1 VPEDIALFIDFE
13 NIRYSMLNIQ
23 RREPDPQELI
33 AVARRY
39 GTVMVARAYADWS
52 RQPEPFKGSLTAA
65 MIDRVDCPAKQR
77 DRIRMGTNHY
87 AAGIPGSSS
96 VPGYPEQ
103 GSFARP
109 WSSTITGNSGP
120 LPALNPQASTNG
132 WYTEQEP
139 PPLQSELDESIL
151 PADDAVSEET
161 YANTDFS
168 QRDAFRQNL
177 PYQNPY
183 GQSTP
188 TGPLAQSNTG
198 PLGYPVPYQHTGT
211 TGHLPAVS
219 SNNSAGMQQSTST
232 VIQSTVDLNML
243 MDIIETVF
251 DRPTISTFVL
261 MTGDKDFTRISARLK
276 LRLNK
281 TVIVVGIPG
290 TVSRDL
296 ISSANQFVPLVPNGV
311 TGNTGALPTIN
322 ANGAYA
328 SPSSGNTGAFPSL
341 GNTNS
346 MNAISAANPGS
357 TGNTGA
363 MPAVTYPGAAQPAYQ
378 FQNLYGAN
386 LPPSPPIDI
395 LDPQFLQFL
404 DYIDRNWSWR
414 TIIGV
419 SNFIGDPVNPKN
431 RFRGRLTRESARE
444 LLNSCIQQGILLLQT
459 DQTGA
464 EDLRLNRMHPGVDE
478 VLKQFVR

>member
-1 VPEDIALFIDFE
+1 MPEDIALFIDFE

-77 DRIRMGTNHY
+77 DRIRMGTIHY
-87 AAGIPGSSS
+87 SGNPPTGSLGSSS
-96 VPGYPEQ
+96 YTADQQ
-103 GSFARP
+103 GTGAFPRQWP
-109 WSSTITGNSGP
+109 SSISGNSGS
-120 LPALNPQASTNG
+120 LPAIQPPAAHSGWSSEQDLPLAHDMDDRLPPEDEQSTDDTFALPDYQQRESFRPQFNS
-132 WYTEQEP
+132 
-139 PPLQSELDESIL
+139 
-151 PADDAVSEET
+151 
-161 YANTDFS
+161 
-168 QRDAFRQNL
+168 
-177 PYQNPY
+177 YQNPY
-183 GQSTP
+183 GQSSP
-188 TGPLAQSNTG
+188 TGPLGQSNTG
-198 PLGYPVPYQHTGT
+198 PLGYPANSGQHTGT
-211 TGHLPAVS
+211 TGHMPAVNPG
-219 SNNSAGMQQSTST
+219 NNTIVQST
-232 VIQSTVDLNML
+232 VVQSTVDLNML

-296 ISSANQFVPLVPNGV
+296 ISSASQFVPLVPGGV
-311 TGNTGALPTIN
+311 TSNTGSLPVPGIVQM
-322 ANGAYA
+322 
-328 SPSSGNTGAFPSL
+328 SPS
-341 GNTNS
+341 NS
-346 MNAISAANPGS
+346 MTS
-357 TGNTGA
+357 TGS
-363 MPAVTYPGAAQPAYQ
+363 MPAITFANTAAQ
-378 FQNLYGAN
+378 FQLPYGT
-386 LPPSPPIDI
+386 PPMDV

-444 LLNSCIQQGILLLQT
+444 LLNTCIQQNILIVQT
-459 DQTGA
+459 DATGA

>member
-1 VPEDIALFIDFE
+1 MSEEIALFIDFE

-77 DRIRMGTNHY
+77 DRIRTGTVHY
-87 AAGIPGSSS
+87 TGNQPSGALSTSMFVPDQGTGSLT
-96 VPGYPEQ
+96 PTTFQRE
-103 GSFARP
+103 
-109 WSSTITGNSGP
+109 WSGEALGNSGP
-120 LPALNPQASTNG
+120 LPAIPS
-132 WYTEQEP
+132 QEIRNEWGSYQDTSEIG
-139 PPLQSELDESIL
+139 QSEMDEKPLSEDEPVTDEGYRL
-151 PADDAVSEET
+151 PE
-161 YANTDFS
+161 YQQRDFS
-168 QRDAFRQNL
+168 QQNV

-183 GQSTP
+183 GQSAPSGTL
-188 TGPLAQSNTG
+188 GLSSSTG
-198 PLGYPVPYQHTGT
+198 PLGYN
-211 TGHLPAVS
+211 S
-219 SNNSAGMQQSTST
+219 SNPVQPTGNTGQMPAINTSGSSTIVQST
-232 VIQSTVDLNML
+232 VVQSTVDLNML

-296 ISSANQFVPLVPNGV
+296 ISSANQFVPLVPGGTPV
-311 TGNTGALPTIN
+311 AIGLGDSGLGSMSITGNTGSMAAITMGTPT
-322 ANGAYA
+322 
-328 SPSSGNTGAFPSL
+328 SQLQP
-341 GNTNS
+341 
-346 MNAISAANPGS
+346 
-357 TGNTGA
+357 
-363 MPAVTYPGAAQPAYQ
+363 YPMDA
-378 FQNLYGAN
+378 
-386 LPPSPPIDI
+386 
-395 LDPQFLQFL
+395 LDPQLLQFL

-444 LLNSCIQQGILLLQT
+444 LLNSCIQQGILLVQT
-459 DQTGA
+459 DPTGA
-464 EDLRLNRMHPGVDE
+464 EDLRLNRSHPSVDE

>member
-1 VPEDIALFIDFE
+1 MPEEIALFIDFE

-77 DRIRMGTNHY
+77 DRIRMGTVHY
-87 AAGIPGSSS
+87 SGNQPTGALGTPMLVS
-96 VPGYPEQ
+96 EQ
-103 GSFARP
+103 G
-109 WSSTITGNSGP
+109 TGSLAPTPFQREWPSGPLSNSGP
-120 LPALNPQASTNG
+120 LPAIPPQGIGNEWGSYQDTSETGQPEIDENPL
-132 WYTEQEP
+132 
-139 PPLQSELDESIL
+139 PLPEDETLTDEGYQL
-151 PADDAVSEET
+151 PE
-161 YANTDFS
+161 YQ
-168 QRDAFRQNL
+168 QRDLSRQNA

-183 GQSTP
+183 GQSAP
-188 TGPLAQSNTG
+188 TGPLGFSSSTG
-198 PLGYPVPYQHTGT
+198 PLRYNTSTPV
-211 TGHLPAVS
+211 
-219 SNNSAGMQQSTST
+219 QSTGNTGQMPAINASGSNTIVQST
-232 VIQSTVDLNML
+232 VVQSTVDLNML

-296 ISSANQFVPLVPNGV
+296 ISSANQFVPLVPGGSPVAVGV
-311 TGNTGALPTIN
+311 GDSGFGSMSMTGNTGSMAAI
-322 ANGAYA
+322 
-328 SPSSGNTGAFPSL
+328 STGAPTSQLQPFP
-341 GNTNS
+341 
-346 MNAISAANPGS
+346 MDA
-357 TGNTGA
+357 
-363 MPAVTYPGAAQPAYQ
+363 
-378 FQNLYGAN
+378 
-386 LPPSPPIDI
+386 
-395 LDPQFLQFL
+395 LDPQLLQFL

-431 RFRGRLTRESARE
+431 RFRGRLTRESARD
-444 LLNSCIQQGILLLQT
+444 LLNSCIQQCFLIVQT
-459 DQTGA
+459 DPTGA
-464 EDLRLNRMHPGVDE
+464 EDLRLNRAHPGVDE

>member
-1 VPEDIALFIDFE
+1 
-13 NIRYSMLNIQ
+13 MLNIQ

-77 DRIRMGTNHY
+77 DRIRMGTVHY
-87 AAGIPGSSS
+87 SGNQPSGALGPSMFVPDQGTGSLA
-96 VPGYPEQ
+96 PTPFQRE
-103 GSFARP
+103 
-109 WSSTITGNSGP
+109 WSGESLGNSGP
-120 LPALNPQASTNG
+120 LPAIPSQEIRNEWGPFQDTSEIGQPEIDENP
-132 WYTEQEP
+132 
-139 PPLQSELDESIL
+139 LSEDESLTDEGYQL
-151 PADDAVSEET
+151 PE
-161 YANTDFS
+161 YQ
-168 QRDAFRQNL
+168 QRDLSRQNV

-183 GQSTP
+183 GQSAP
-188 TGPLAQSNTG
+188 TGPLGFSSSTG
-198 PLGYPVPYQHTGT
+198 PLRFNTSTPV
-211 TGHLPAVS
+211 
-219 SNNSAGMQQSTST
+219 QSTGNTGQMPAINASGSNTIVQST
-232 VIQSTVDLNML
+232 VVQSTVDLNML

-296 ISSANQFVPLVPNGV
+296 ISSANQFVPLVPGGSQV
-311 TGNTGALPTIN
+311 AIGAGDSGFGSMSMTGNTGSMAAI
-322 ANGAYA
+322 
-328 SPSSGNTGAFPSL
+328 SSGAPTVQL
-341 GNTNS
+341 QL
-346 MNAISAANPGS
+346 
-357 TGNTGA
+357 
-363 MPAVTYPGAAQPAYQ
+363 YPMDA
-378 FQNLYGAN
+378 
-386 LPPSPPIDI
+386 
-395 LDPQFLQFL
+395 LDPQLLQFL

-431 RFRGRLTRESARE
+431 RFRGRLTRESARD
-444 LLNSCIQQGILLLQT
+444 LLNSCIQQGILIVQT
-459 DQTGA
+459 DPTGA
-464 EDLRLNRMHPGVDE
+464 EDLRLNRAHPGVDE

>member
-1 VPEDIALFIDFE
+1 MSEDIALFIDFE

-77 DRIRMGTNHY
+77 DRIRMGTIHY
-87 AAGIPGSSS
+87 PSSGNTPTGGLGSAYGAEQGPGSSS
-96 VPGYPEQ
+96 RQ
-103 GSFARP
+103 
-109 WSSTITGNSGP
+109 WSSGLTGNSGP
-120 LPALNPQASTNG
+120 LAAIQSGAANNG
-132 WYTEQEP
+132 WSSDHETTV
-139 PPLQSELDESIL
+139 PLQPDMDGHIGSLLPEDEQPPEEGYL
-151 PADDAVSEET
+151 PD
-161 YANTDFS
+161 YQ
-168 QRDAFRQNL
+168 QREGYRQ
-177 PYQNPY
+177 PYPY
-183 GQSTP
+183 PNSFAQSSP
-188 TGPLAQSNTG
+188 SGPLGQSNTG
-198 PLGYPVPYQHTGT
+198 PLGYSSASAQHTGN
-211 TGHLPAVS
+211 TGHLPAVNPS
-219 SNNSAGMQQSTST
+219 SSTIVQST
-232 VIQSTVDLNML
+232 VVQSTVDLNML

-290 TVSRDL
+290 SVSRDL
-296 ISSANQFVPLVPNGV
+296 ISSASQFVPLVLSGSGL
-311 TGNTGALPTIN
+311 TGNTGSLPVAGIVQM
-322 ANGAYA
+322 
-328 SPSSGNTGAFPSL
+328 SPSNPLGSGTGPV
-341 GNTNS
+341 
-346 MNAISAANPGS
+346 
-357 TGNTGA
+357 
-363 MPAVTYPGAAQPAYQ
+363 PAVNFANTAAQ
-378 FQNLYGAN
+378 FQQPYNS
-386 LPPSPPIDI
+386 SPIVDV

-419 SNFIGDPVNPKN
+419 SNFIGDSVNPKN

-444 LLNSCIQQGILLLQT
+444 LLSTCIQQNILIVQT
-459 DQTGA
+459 DPTGA
-464 EDLRLNRMHPGVDE
+464 EDLRLNRMHPEVDE
-478 VLKQFVR
+478 ILKQLR

>member
-77 DRIRMGTNHY
+77 DRIRMGTIHY
-87 AAGIPGSSS
+87 ASGNTPTGAPGSTSS
-96 VPGYPEQ
+96 SNYVSEQ
-103 GSFARP
+103 GTGAYPAAGPRQWPSGV
-109 WSSTITGNSGP
+109 TGNSGS
-120 LPALNPQASTNG
+120 LPALNSTTANNG
-132 WYTEQEP
+132 WSPEQDAAHLPLQSDLDENLPLEDEP
-139 PPLQSELDESIL
+139 PPDENYNM
-151 PADDAVSEET
+151 PD
-161 YANTDFS
+161 YQ
-168 QRDAFRQNL
+168 QREPYR
-177 PYQNPY
+177 PYQSPY
-183 GQSTP
+183 GHTSP
-188 TGPLAQSNTG
+188 TGPLGSSTG
-198 PLGYPVPYQHTGT
+198 PLGYPTTANQHTSTGT
-211 TGHLPAVS
+211 TGHMPAVNAS
-219 SNNSAGMQQSTST
+219 GGNSTIVQST
-232 VIQSTVDLNML
+232 VVQSTVDLNML

-251 DRPTISTFVL
+251 DRPTITTFVL

-296 ISSANQFVPLVPNGV
+296 ISSANQFVPLVPGGAGSPMS
-311 TGNTGALPTIN
+311 TGTTGALPAIQ
-322 ANGAYA
+322 
-328 SPSSGNTGAFPSL
+328 PGNYPQMS
-341 GNTNS
+341 
-346 MNAISAANPGS
+346 S
-357 TGNTGA
+357 TGTTGA
-363 MPAVTYPGAAQPAYQ
+363 MPAVNYQGGSTQQ
-378 FQNLYGAN
+378 FQ
-386 LPPSPPIDI
+386 PPFGTPPMDV

-444 LLNSCIQQGILLLQT
+444 LLNTCIQQSILLVQT
-459 DQTGA
+459 DSTGA
-464 EDLRLNRMHPGVDE
+464 EDLRLNRAHPGVDE
-478 VLKQFVR
+478 VLKLFVR

>member
-1 VPEDIALFIDFE
+1 MPEDIALFIDFE

-77 DRIRMGTNHY
+77 DRIRMGTVHY
-87 AAGIPGSSS
+87 TGNPPTGSLGS
-96 VPGYPEQ
+96 PAMPTEQ
-103 GSFARP
+103 GSGSFPSGSHTARP
-109 WSSTITGNSGP
+109 WAAGLTGDSGP
-120 LPALNPQASTNG
+120 LPILSSQNVVDG
-132 WYTEQEP
+132 WSPYQDSP
-139 PPLQSELDESIL
+139 IQNDADEGIL
-151 PADDAVSEET
+151 PADEQPLPDEGYDAAD
-161 YANTDFS
+161 Y
-168 QRDAFRQNL
+168 QRGEASRQTL

-183 GQSTP
+183 GQKNPS
-188 TGPLAQSNTG
+188 GPLGQSNTG
-198 PLGYPVPYQHTGT
+198 PLGYSNAQQVGN
-211 TGHLPAVS
+211 TGHMPSIS
-219 SNNSAGMQQSTST
+219 SGGSNTIVQST
-232 VIQSTVDLNML
+232 VVQSTVDLNML

-296 ISSANQFVPLVPNGV
+296 ISSANQFVPLVPGGSPIPV
-311 TGNTGALPTIN
+311 TQTGESGLGSISMTGNTGSMPAI
-322 ANGAYA
+322 
-328 SPSSGNTGAFPSL
+328 SL
-341 GNTNS
+341 G
-346 MNAISAANPGS
+346 A
-357 TGNTGA
+357 
-363 MPAVTYPGAAQPAYQ
+363 PASQ
-378 FQNLYGAN
+378 FQPY
-386 LPPSPPIDI
+386 PVDV

-444 LLNSCIQQGILLLQT
+444 LLNTCIQQSILILHT
-459 DQTGA
+459 DPTGA
-464 EDLRLNRMHPGVDE
+464 EDLRLNRSHPGVDE

>member
-1 VPEDIALFIDFE
+1 MPEDIALFIDFE

-77 DRIRMGTNHY
+77 DRIRVGTVHF
-87 AAGIPGSSS
+87 PGSNQPTGALGSS
-96 VPGYPEQ
+96 GTEQ
-103 GSFARP
+103 GTGAFQRP
-109 WSSTITGNSGP
+109 WSSGSTGYTGP
-120 LPALNPQASTNG
+120 LPAISPQAPGNG
-132 WYTEQEP
+132 WGSYQDSSL
-139 PPLQSELDESIL
+139 PLQSEFDENLDSTDEST
-151 PADDAVSEET
+151 PDEGFNVADFPQQEPPRPNS
-161 YANTDFS
+161 
-168 QRDAFRQNL
+168 
-177 PYQNPY
+177 PYQNSY
-183 GQSTP
+183 GQFPTP
-188 TGPLAQSNTG
+188 TGPLSSTGNTG
-198 PLGYPVPYQHTGT
+198 PLSYHSNPSGQQTGN
-211 TGHLPAVS
+211 TGHMPAISTGSGNTGHMPAIGGGNTLV
-219 SNNSAGMQQSTST
+219 QST
-232 VIQSTVDLNML
+232 VVQSTVDLNML

-296 ISSANQFVPLVPNGV
+296 ISSANQFVPLVPGGSSATNGDY
-311 TGNTGALPTIN
+311 TQMAR
-322 ANGAYA
+322 
-328 SPSSGNTGAFPSL
+328 
-341 GNTNS
+341 
-346 MNAISAANPGS
+346 

-363 MPAVTYPGAAQPAYQ
+363 MPAITMGAGSSSFQFQAPGAPMQM
-378 FQNLYGAN
+378 
-386 LPPSPPIDI
+386 DV

-414 TIIGV
+414 TIVGV

-431 RFRGRLTRESARE
+431 RFRGRLTRDSARE
-444 LLNSCIQQGILLLQT
+444 LLNTCIQQGILLLQT
-459 DQTGA
+459 DPTGA
-464 EDLRLNRMHPGVDE
+464 EDLRLNRLHPGVDE

>member
-1 VPEDIALFIDFE
+1 VPEEIALFIDFE

-39 GTVMVARAYADWS
+39 GTVMVARAYSDWS

-77 DRIRMGTNHY
+77 DRIRMGTVHY
-87 AAGIPGSSS
+87 SGNQPTGALGTPMLVS
-96 VPGYPEQ
+96 EQ
-103 GSFARP
+103 G
-109 WSSTITGNSGP
+109 TGSLAPTPFQREWPSGPLSNSGP
-120 LPALNPQASTNG
+120 LPAIPPQGIGNEWGSYQDTSETGQPEIDENPL
-132 WYTEQEP
+132 
-139 PPLQSELDESIL
+139 PLPEDETLTDEGYQL
-151 PADDAVSEET
+151 PE
-161 YANTDFS
+161 YQ
-168 QRDAFRQNL
+168 QRDLSRQNA

-183 GQSTP
+183 GQSAP
-188 TGPLAQSNTG
+188 TGPLGFSSSTG
-198 PLGYPVPYQHTGT
+198 PLRYNTSTPV
-211 TGHLPAVS
+211 
-219 SNNSAGMQQSTST
+219 QSTGNTGQMPAINASGSNTIVQST
-232 VIQSTVDLNML
+232 VVQSTVDLNML

-296 ISSANQFVPLVPNGV
+296 ISSANQFVPLVPGGSPVAVGV
-311 TGNTGALPTIN
+311 GDSGFGSMSMTGNTGSMAAI
-322 ANGAYA
+322 
-328 SPSSGNTGAFPSL
+328 STGAPTSQLQPFP
-341 GNTNS
+341 
-346 MNAISAANPGS
+346 MDA
-357 TGNTGA
+357 
-363 MPAVTYPGAAQPAYQ
+363 
-378 FQNLYGAN
+378 
-386 LPPSPPIDI
+386 
-395 LDPQFLQFL
+395 LDPQLLQFL

-444 LLNSCIQQGILLLQT
+444 LLNSCIQQGILIVQT
-459 DQTGA
+459 DPTGA
-464 EDLRLNRMHPGVDE
+464 EDLRLNRAHPGVDE

>member
-1 VPEDIALFIDFE
+1 MPEDIALFIDFE

-52 RQPEPFKGSLTAA
+52 RQPDPFKGSLTAA

-77 DRIRMGTNHY
+77 DRIRMGTVHY
-87 AAGIPGSSS
+87 PPNPPTGTSSS
-96 VPGYPEQ
+96 SFVPEQ
-103 GSFARP
+103 GTGALPKP
-109 WSSTITGNSGP
+109 WSPSLTGNTGSLPAFQPNTGTNAWSPESDVSPSSLEQIDDDIDRIGP
-120 LPALNPQASTNG
+120 LLPED
-132 WYTEQEP
+132 EQDVDEEFP
-139 PPLQSELDESIL
+139 SEFPSRDTYRSNYHYGNSYSQSS
-151 PADDAVSEET
+151 
-161 YANTDFS
+161 
-168 QRDAFRQNL
+168 
-177 PYQNPY
+177 
-183 GQSTP
+183 P
-188 TGPLAQSNTG
+188 TGPLGQSNTG
-198 PLGYPVPYQHTGT
+198 PLGYSTTQHTGN
-211 TGHLPAVS
+211 TGHMSAVNPGS
-219 SNNSAGMQQSTST
+219 STIVQST
-232 VIQSTVDLNML
+232 VVQSTVDLNML

-296 ISSANQFVPLVPNGV
+296 ISSANQFVPLVPGGV
-311 TGNTGALPTIN
+311 
-322 ANGAYA
+322 
-328 SPSSGNTGAFPSL
+328 SGNTGSLPVPSGSGIVQMSPSAL
-341 GNTNS
+341 GS
-346 MNAISAANPGS
+346 S
-357 TGNTGA
+357 TGSI
-363 MPAVTYPGAAQPAYQ
+363 PAVNFANTAAQ
-378 FQNLYGAN
+378 FQLPYGN
-386 LPPSPPIDI
+386 NTPMDV

-444 LLNSCIQQGILLLQT
+444 LLNICIQQNILLVQT
-459 DQTGA
+459 DPTGA

>member
-1 VPEDIALFIDFE
+1 MPEDIALFIDFE

-77 DRIRMGTNHY
+77 DRIRMGTVHY
-87 AAGIPGSSS
+87 TGNQPSGALGTSMFVPDQGTGGLTPTPFQREWPGE
-96 VPGYPEQ
+96 PL
-103 GSFARP
+103 
-109 WSSTITGNSGP
+109 GNSGP
-120 LPALNPQASTNG
+120 LPVIPSQEIRNEWGSYQDTSEIKQPEIDENP
-132 WYTEQEP
+132 
-139 PPLQSELDESIL
+139 LSEDESLTDEGYQL
-151 PADDAVSEET
+151 PE
-161 YANTDFS
+161 YQ
-168 QRDAFRQNL
+168 QRDLSRQNV
-177 PYQNPY
+177 PYQTPY
-183 GQSTP
+183 GQSAP
-188 TGPLAQSNTG
+188 TGPLGSSSSTG
-198 PLGYPVPYQHTGT
+198 PLGYNSSSPVQPTGN
-211 TGHLPAVS
+211 TGQMPAINASGS
-219 SNNSAGMQQSTST
+219 STIVQST
-232 VIQSTVDLNML
+232 VVQSTVDLNML

-296 ISSANQFVPLVPNGV
+296 ISSANQFVPLVPGGNPSAIGISDSGFGSMSM
-311 TGNTGALPTIN
+311 TGNTGSMAAITTGTPT
-322 ANGAYA
+322 
-328 SPSSGNTGAFPSL
+328 SQLQS
-341 GNTNS
+341 
-346 MNAISAANPGS
+346 
-357 TGNTGA
+357 
-363 MPAVTYPGAAQPAYQ
+363 YPMDA
-378 FQNLYGAN
+378 
-386 LPPSPPIDI
+386 
-395 LDPQFLQFL
+395 LDPQLLQFL

-431 RFRGRLTRESARE
+431 RFRGRLTRDSARE
-444 LLNSCIQQGILLLQT
+444 LLNTCIQQNILLVHT
-459 DQTGA
+459 DPSGA
-464 EDLRLNRMHPGVDE
+464 EDLRLNRSHPGVDE

>member
-1 VPEDIALFIDFE
+1 VPEEIALFIDFE

-39 GTVMVARAYADWS
+39 GTVMVARAYSDWS

-77 DRIRMGTNHY
+77 DRIRMGTVHY
-87 AAGIPGSSS
+87 SGNQPTGALGTPMLVS
-96 VPGYPEQ
+96 EQ
-103 GSFARP
+103 G
-109 WSSTITGNSGP
+109 TGSLAPTPFQREWPSGPLSNSGP
-120 LPALNPQASTNG
+120 LPAIPPQGIGNEWGSYQDTPETGQPEIDENPL
-132 WYTEQEP
+132 
-139 PPLQSELDESIL
+139 PLPEDETLTDEGYQL
-151 PADDAVSEET
+151 PD
-161 YANTDFS
+161 YQ
-168 QRDAFRQNL
+168 QRDLSRQNA

-183 GQSTP
+183 GQSAP
-188 TGPLAQSNTG
+188 TGPLGFSSSTG
-198 PLGYPVPYQHTGT
+198 PLRYNTSSPV
-211 TGHLPAVS
+211 
-219 SNNSAGMQQSTST
+219 QSTGNTGQMPAINASGSNTIVQST
-232 VIQSTVDLNML
+232 VVQSTVDLNML

-296 ISSANQFVPLVPNGV
+296 ISSASQFVPLVPGGSPVAVGV
-311 TGNTGALPTIN
+311 GDSGFGSMSMTGNTG
-322 ANGAYA
+322 
-328 SPSSGNTGAFPSL
+328 
-341 GNTNS
+341 S
-346 MNAISAANPGS
+346 MAAISI
-357 TGNTGA
+357 GA
-363 MPAVTYPGAAQPAYQ
+363 PTSQLQPFPMDA
-378 FQNLYGAN
+378 
-386 LPPSPPIDI
+386 
-395 LDPQFLQFL
+395 LDPQLLQFL

-444 LLNSCIQQGILLLQT
+444 LLNSCIQQGILIVQT
-459 DQTGA
+459 DPTGA
-464 EDLRLNRMHPGVDE
+464 EDLRLNRAHPGVDE

>member
-1 VPEDIALFIDFE
+1 MPEEIALFIDFE

-77 DRIRMGTNHY
+77 DRIRMGTVHY
-87 AAGIPGSSS
+87 TGNQPSGALGTSMFVPDQGTGGLTPTPFQREWPGE
-96 VPGYPEQ
+96 PL
-103 GSFARP
+103 
-109 WSSTITGNSGP
+109 GNSGP
-120 LPALNPQASTNG
+120 LPVIPSQEIRNEWGSYQDTSEIKQPEIDENP
-132 WYTEQEP
+132 
-139 PPLQSELDESIL
+139 LSEDESLTDEGYQL
-151 PADDAVSEET
+151 PE
-161 YANTDFS
+161 YQ
-168 QRDAFRQNL
+168 QRDLSRQNV
-177 PYQNPY
+177 PYQTPY
-183 GQSTP
+183 GQSAP
-188 TGPLAQSNTG
+188 TGPLGSSSSTG
-198 PLGYPVPYQHTGT
+198 PLGYNSSSPVQPTGN
-211 TGHLPAVS
+211 TGQMPAINASGS
-219 SNNSAGMQQSTST
+219 STIVQST
-232 VIQSTVDLNML
+232 VVQSTVDLNML

-296 ISSANQFVPLVPNGV
+296 ISSANQFVPLVPGGGPV
-311 TGNTGALPTIN
+311 AIGIGDSGFGSMSMTGNTG
-322 ANGAYA
+322 
-328 SPSSGNTGAFPSL
+328 
-341 GNTNS
+341 S
-346 MNAISAANPGS
+346 MNAISIGTPTS
-357 TGNTGA
+357 QLQ
-363 MPAVTYPGAAQPAYQ
+363 PYPMDA
-378 FQNLYGAN
+378 
-386 LPPSPPIDI
+386 
-395 LDPQFLQFL
+395 LDPQLLQFL

-444 LLNSCIQQGILLLQT
+444 LLNSCIQQGILLVQT
-459 DQTGA
+459 DPTGA
-464 EDLRLNRMHPGVDE
+464 EDLRLNRAHPGVDE

>member
-1 VPEDIALFIDFE
+1 VPEEIALFIDFE

-77 DRIRMGTNHY
+77 DRIRMGTVHY
-87 AAGIPGSSS
+87 TGNQPSGTLSASMFVPDQGTGSLTPLQREWPGESL
-96 VPGYPEQ
+96 
-103 GSFARP
+103 
-109 WSSTITGNSGP
+109 GNSGP
-120 LPALNPQASTNG
+120 LPAISSHEIRNEWGSYHVPSEIGQPEIDENPLS
-132 WYTEQEP
+132 EDEP
-139 PPLQSELDESIL
+139 LTDEGYQL
-151 PADDAVSEET
+151 PE
-161 YANTDFS
+161 FQ
-168 QRDAFRQNL
+168 QRDLSRQNVSYPT
-177 PYQNPY
+177 PYV
-183 GQSTP
+183 QSAP
-188 TGPLAQSNTG
+188 TGPLGSSSSTG
-198 PLGYPVPYQHTGT
+198 PLGYN
-211 TGHLPAVS
+211 S
-219 SNNSAGMQQSTST
+219 SNPVQSTGNTGQMPAINTSGSSTIVQST
-232 VIQSTVDLNML
+232 VVQSTVDLNML

-296 ISSANQFVPLVPNGV
+296 ISSANQFVPLVPGGAPSAIGV
-311 TGNTGALPTIN
+311 ADSGFGPMSMTGNTG
-322 ANGAYA
+322 
-328 SPSSGNTGAFPSL
+328 
-341 GNTNS
+341 S
-346 MNAISAANPGS
+346 MAAISMGTPTS
-357 TGNTGA
+357 QL
-363 MPAVTYPGAAQPAYQ
+363 QPY
-378 FQNLYGAN
+378 
-386 LPPSPPIDI
+386 PIDA
-395 LDPQFLQFL
+395 LDPQLLQFL

-444 LLNSCIQQGILLLQT
+444 LLNSCIQQGILLVQT
-459 DQTGA
+459 DPTGA
-464 EDLRLNRMHPGVDE
+464 EDLRLNRSHPGVDE

>member
-1 VPEDIALFIDFE
+1 MPEDIALFIDFE

-77 DRIRMGTNHY
+77 DRIRLGTGHY
-87 AAGIPGSSS
+87 PSVNQSNAGGFASQGLESSS
-96 VPGYPEQ
+96 YQ
-103 GSFARP
+103 RP
-109 WSSTITGNSGP
+109 WPSGTAP
-120 LPALNPQASTNG
+120 LPAVTAQGPAHE
-132 WYTEQEP
+132 WP
-139 PPLQSELDESIL
+139 PYQDSALPMQPELDENLVVTDESL
-151 PADDAVSEET
+151 PNGSYGVAD
-161 YANTDFS
+161 
-168 QRDAFRQNL
+168 
-177 PYQNPY
+177 YQPQEPSHHYQGSY
-183 GQSTP
+183 GQDTAL
-188 TGPLAQSNTG
+188 TGIS
-198 PLGYPVPYQHTGT
+198 GYPNATNAQRTGN
-211 TGHLPAVS
+211 TGHLPAFG
-219 SNNSAGMQQSTST
+219 AGNT
-232 VIQSTVDLNML
+232 VVQNTVVQSTVDLNML

-296 ISSANQFVPLVPNGV
+296 VSSANQFVPLVVGGNPALAPHPSNGGGSYMSPNA
-311 TGNTGALPTIN
+311 NTGPVPAI
-322 ANGAYA
+322 
-328 SPSSGNTGAFPSL
+328 SL
-341 GNTNS
+341 GT
-346 MNAISAANPGS
+346 APLPVPPGMPS
-357 TGNTGA
+357 T
-363 MPAVTYPGAAQPAYQ
+363 MEV
-378 FQNLYGAN
+378 
-386 LPPSPPIDI
+386 

-414 TIIGV
+414 TVIGV

-444 LLNSCIQQGILLLQT
+444 LLNMCIQEGILILQT
-459 DQTGA
+459 DPTGA
-464 EDLRLNRMHPGVDE
+464 EDLRLNRLHPGVDE
-478 VLKQFVR
+478 VLQQFVR

>member
-1 VPEDIALFIDFE
+1 MPEDIALFIDFE

-77 DRIRMGTNHY
+77 DRIRMGTVHY
-87 AAGIPGSSS
+87 PSSNTPTGSLGSTGYPGEQGIASFPRSWSSGNTGSLPAITPEASSNGWSSYQDTPLSAENDLDENLLPAIPTEDLPPDEGYETADYQQRERLHQNAPGSSTLPYQS
-96 VPGYPEQ
+96 SY
-103 GSFARP
+103 GSP
-109 WSSTITGNSGP
+109 TPSGP
-120 LPALNPQASTNG
+120 LGSSG
-132 WYTEQEP
+132 
-139 PPLQSELDESIL
+139 
-151 PADDAVSEET
+151 
-161 YANTDFS
+161 
-168 QRDAFRQNL
+168 
-177 PYQNPY
+177 
-183 GQSTP
+183 
-188 TGPLAQSNTG
+188 TG
-198 PLGYPVPYQHTGT
+198 PLGYANAPHTGN
-211 TGHLPAVS
+211 TGHLPS
-219 SNNSAGMQQSTST
+219 INTGNNTVVQST

-296 ISSANQFVPLVPNGV
+296 ISSANQFVPLVPGGTPTSGLPPL
-311 TGNTGALPTIN
+311 TGTLSQPMQ
-322 ANGAYA
+322 
-328 SPSSGNTGAFPSL
+328 PMSS
-341 GNTNS
+341 
-346 MNAISAANPGS
+346 
-357 TGNTGA
+357 GNTGA
-363 MPAVTYPGAAQPAYQ
+363 MPAISYAGQAAPPYQ
-378 FQNLYGAN
+378 SYN
-386 LPPSPPIDI
+386 SPPMDV

-419 SNFIGDPVNPKN
+419 SNFIGDSVNPKN

-444 LLNSCIQQGILLLQT
+444 LLNTCIQQNILLLQT
-459 DQTGA
+459 DSTGA
-464 EDLRLNRMHPGVDE
+464 EDLRLNRTHPGVDD
-478 VLKQFVR
+478 VLRQFVR

>member
-1 VPEDIALFIDFE
+1 MPEEIALFIDFE

-77 DRIRMGTNHY
+77 DRIRMGTVHY
-87 AAGIPGSSS
+87 TSGNTPTGALGPSMVVS
-96 VPGYPEQ
+96 EQ
-103 GSFARP
+103 GTGGFAPGPYQRQWP
-109 WSSTITGNSGP
+109 SGPLSNSGP
-120 LPALNPQASTNG
+120 LPAIQPQGGGNEWPS
-132 WYTEQEP
+132 YQDEP
-139 PPLQSELDESIL
+139 ELGQAETDENLL
-151 PADDAVSEET
+151 PEDETLADEN
-161 YANTDFS
+161 Y
-168 QRDAFRQNL
+168 QRQNPSYQH
-177 PYQNPY
+177 PYSQTAP
-183 GQSTP
+183 
-188 TGPLAQSNTG
+188 TG
-198 PLGYPVPYQHTGT
+198 PLGYSSSTGPLGYASPSPVQSTGN
-211 TGHLPAVS
+211 TGHYPAVNAGGS
-219 SNNSAGMQQSTST
+219 STIVQST
-232 VIQSTVDLNML
+232 VVQSTVDLNML

-296 ISSANQFVPLVPNGV
+296 ISSANQFVPLVPG
-311 TGNTGALPTIN
+311 G
-322 ANGAYA
+322 
-328 SPSSGNTGAFPSL
+328 SPVAAGESGYGSMSTSGNTGSMPAISL
-341 GNTNS
+341 GT
-346 MNAISAANPGS
+346 P
-357 TGNTGA
+357 
-363 MPAVTYPGAAQPAYQ
+363 AAQYQ
-378 FQNLYGAN
+378 QPYSMDVF
-386 LPPSPPIDI
+386 
-395 LDPQFLQFL
+395 DPQFLQFL

-444 LLNSCIQQGILLLQT
+444 LLNTCVQQGILLVQT
-459 DQTGA
+459 DPSGA
-464 EDLRLNRMHPGVDE
+464 EDLRLNRAHPGVDE
-478 VLKQFVR
+478 VLKQIVR

>member
-77 DRIRMGTNHY
+77 DRIRMGTVHY
-87 AAGIPGSSS
+87 ASGGSSTGLT
-96 VPGYPEQ
+96 PDQ
-103 GSFARP
+103 GTGTLPKP
-109 WSSTITGNSGP
+109 WTSSLTGNTGSLPAMQPNAGTNEWSPEAAEAAPSPLEEEDDSINRLGP
-120 LPALNPQASTNG
+120 LLPEDEQQDVDEEFPSDFPSRDSYRPNYHYASS
-132 WYTEQEP
+132 YSP
-139 PPLQSELDESIL
+139 SS
-151 PADDAVSEET
+151 
-161 YANTDFS
+161 
-168 QRDAFRQNL
+168 
-177 PYQNPY
+177 
-183 GQSTP
+183 P
-188 TGPLAQSNTG
+188 TGPLGQSNTS
-198 PLGYPVPYQHTGT
+198 PLGYANAQHIGN
-211 TGHLPAVS
+211 TGHMATVNPS
-219 SNNSAGMQQSTST
+219 SSTIVQST
-232 VIQSTVDLNML
+232 VVQSTVDLNML

-296 ISSANQFVPLVPNGV
+296 ISSANQFVPLIPGGVSSTTGSLPVPGSGLV
-311 TGNTGALPTIN
+311 QMSPSGSLGSNTGSI
-322 ANGAYA
+322 
-328 SPSSGNTGAFPSL
+328 
-341 GNTNS
+341 
-346 MNAISAANPGS
+346 
-357 TGNTGA
+357 
-363 MPAVTYPGAAQPAYQ
+363 PAVNFANTAAQ
-378 FQNLYGAN
+378 FQLPYAN
-386 LPPSPPIDI
+386 NTPMDV

-444 LLNSCIQQGILLLQT
+444 LLNICIQQNILLVQT
-459 DQTGA
+459 DATGA
-464 EDLRLNRMHPGVDE
+464 EDLRLNRLHPGVDE

>member
-1 VPEDIALFIDFE
+1 MPEDIALFIDFE

-77 DRIRMGTNHY
+77 DRIRMGTVHY
-87 AAGIPGSSS
+87 TSGNMPTGALGPSMMVS
-96 VPGYPEQ
+96 EQ
-103 GSFARP
+103 GTSSFAPAPYQRQWP
-109 WSSTITGNSGP
+109 TGPLSNSGP
-120 LPALNPQASTNG
+120 LPAIPPQGGSNEWSAYQDASEPGQSGIEENLLPEDETL
-132 WYTEQEP
+132 TEEGYQ
-139 PPLQSELDESIL
+139 L
-151 PADDAVSEET
+151 PE
-161 YANTDFS
+161 YQ
-168 QRDAFRQNL
+168 QRDTSRQNA
-177 PYQNPY
+177 PYQNHY
-183 GQSTP
+183 GQSAP
-188 TGPLAQSNTG
+188 TGPLGLSSSTG
-198 PLGYPVPYQHTGT
+198 PLGYTTSVPGQSTGN
-211 TGHLPAVS
+211 TGHMPAINASGS
-219 SNNSAGMQQSTST
+219 STIVQST
-232 VIQSTVDLNML
+232 VVQSTVDLNML

-296 ISSANQFVPLVPNGV
+296 ISSANQFVPLVPGGSPVAIGV
-311 TGNTGALPTIN
+311 SDSGFGSMSMTGNTG
-322 ANGAYA
+322 
-328 SPSSGNTGAFPSL
+328 
-341 GNTNS
+341 S
-346 MNAISAANPGS
+346 MAAISI
-357 TGNTGA
+357 GA
-363 MPAVTYPGAAQPAYQ
+363 PTSQLQPFPMDA
-378 FQNLYGAN
+378 
-386 LPPSPPIDI
+386 
-395 LDPQFLQFL
+395 LDPQLLQFL

-444 LLNSCIQQGILLLQT
+444 LLNSCIQQGILIVQT
-459 DQTGA
+459 DPTGA
-464 EDLRLNRMHPGVDE
+464 EDLRLNRAHPGVDE

>member
-1 VPEDIALFIDFE
+1 VPEEIALFIDFE

-39 GTVMVARAYADWS
+39 GTVMVARAYSDWS

-77 DRIRMGTNHY
+77 DRIRMGTVHY
-87 AAGIPGSSS
+87 SGNQPTGALGTPMLGS
-96 VPGYPEQ
+96 EQ
-103 GSFARP
+103 G
-109 WSSTITGNSGP
+109 TGSLAPTPFQREWPSGPLSNSGP
-120 LPALNPQASTNG
+120 LPAIPQQGIGNEWGSYQDTPETGQPEIDENPL
-132 WYTEQEP
+132 
-139 PPLQSELDESIL
+139 PLPEDETLTDEGYQL
-151 PADDAVSEET
+151 PD
-161 YANTDFS
+161 YQ
-168 QRDAFRQNL
+168 QRDLSRQNA

-183 GQSTP
+183 GQSAP
-188 TGPLAQSNTG
+188 TGPLGFSSSTG
-198 PLGYPVPYQHTGT
+198 PLRYNTSTPV
-211 TGHLPAVS
+211 
-219 SNNSAGMQQSTST
+219 QSTGNTGQMPAINASGSNTIVQST
-232 VIQSTVDLNML
+232 VVQSTVDLNML

-296 ISSANQFVPLVPNGV
+296 ISSASQFVPLVPGGSPVAVGV
-311 TGNTGALPTIN
+311 GDSGFGSMSMTGNTG
-322 ANGAYA
+322 
-328 SPSSGNTGAFPSL
+328 
-341 GNTNS
+341 S
-346 MNAISAANPGS
+346 MAAISI
-357 TGNTGA
+357 GA
-363 MPAVTYPGAAQPAYQ
+363 PTSQLQPFPMDA
-378 FQNLYGAN
+378 
-386 LPPSPPIDI
+386 
-395 LDPQFLQFL
+395 LDPQLLQFL

-444 LLNSCIQQGILLLQT
+444 LLNSCIQQGILIVQT
-459 DQTGA
+459 DPTGA
-464 EDLRLNRMHPGVDE
+464 EDLRLNRAHPGVDE

>member
-1 VPEDIALFIDFE
+1 
-13 NIRYSMLNIQ
+13 MLNIQ

-77 DRIRMGTNHY
+77 DRIRMGTVHY
-87 AAGIPGSSS
+87 SGNTPSGSL
-96 VPGYPEQ
+96 GYTTESGTYP
-103 GSFARP
+103 SRS
-109 WSSTITGNSGP
+109 WSSGSTGNSGP
-120 LPALNPQASTNG
+120 LPALTPQNVANG
-132 WYTEQEP
+132 WPSYQDQEAAL
-139 PPLQSELDESIL
+139 PLQSDIDESLL
-151 PADDAVSEET
+151 PADEPEPEEGYDT
-161 YANTDFS
+161 ADYQ
-168 QRDAFRQNL
+168 QREASRQSL

-188 TGPLAQSNTG
+188 TGPLGQSSTG
-198 PLGYPVPYQHTGT
+198 PLGYSNAQHTGN
-211 TGHLPAVS
+211 TGHMPAINPGS
-219 SNNSAGMQQSTST
+219 SNTIVQST
-232 VIQSTVDLNML
+232 VVQSTVDLNML

-296 ISSANQFVPLVPNGV
+296 ISSANQFVPLVPG
-311 TGNTGALPTIN
+311 G
-322 ANGAYA
+322 
-328 SPSSGNTGAFPSL
+328 SPVAAGESGYGSMSTSGNTGSMPAISL
-341 GNTNS
+341 GT
-346 MNAISAANPGS
+346 P
-357 TGNTGA
+357 
-363 MPAVTYPGAAQPAYQ
+363 AAQYQ
-378 FQNLYGAN
+378 QPYSMDVF
-386 LPPSPPIDI
+386 
-395 LDPQFLQFL
+395 DPQFLQFL

-444 LLNSCIQQGILLLQT
+444 LLNTCIQQGILLLQT
-459 DQTGA
+459 DPTGA
-464 EDLRLNRMHPGVDE
+464 EDLRLNRAHPDVDE